1 MYGVASYRMIAVT
14 DLSDLD
20 LLPQLALTMALT
32 AWTAAFVGLT
42 TTLLRS
48 ASPARRA
55 T

>member
-1 MYGVASYRMIAVT
+1 MTHHTLEGRTEQEVLWFQRRSFLQAA
-14 DLSDLD
+14 
-20 LLPQLALTMALT
+20 A